1 MEKLSAKTSEKLFC
15 PACSSHNTNRFGHQN
30 GRQRFI
36 CRTCQKTWREN
47 PGTTAIAPER
57 KAEILAAY
65 QERVSLRGL
74 SRIFGV
80 SRNTISAWLKK
91 SHEPAASEENACQ
104 SQQA

>member
-1 MEKLSAKTSEKLFC
+1 MENLSC
-15 PACSSHNTNRFGHQN
+15 PACHSHHTNRFGHQN

-36 CRTCQKTWREN
+36 CRACQKTWREN

-57 KAEILAAY
+57 KAQILAAY
-65 QERVSLRGL
+65 QERVFLRGL

-91 SHEPAASEENACQ
+91 SHDVAAAQEDAGQ
-104 SQQA
+104 GQQA